1 MRVKPPFSMEAIRK
15 VHTRVV
21 AARKGWLRRRRT
33 SSKAFPFRL
42 PRSVV
47 KPPTGWGLQEYGILA
62 ALILIALGIAW
73 SLGK

>member
-33 SSKAFPFRL
+33 SGKAFPFRL
-42 PRSVV
+42 PRPVV
-47 KPPTGWGLQEYGILA
+47 KTPTGWGWAEFLLLALSLAICAGIVW
-62 ALILIALGIAW
+62 ALG
-73 SLGK
+73 

>member
-33 SSKAFPFRL
+33 SGKAFPFRL

-47 KPPTGWGLQEYGILA
+47 KTPTGWGWVEFLLLALSLAICAGIVW
-62 ALILIALGIAW
+62 ALG
-73 SLGK
+73 